1 VARVVVD
8 ASLAV
13 KWVLPEIDSRQ
24 ALSLYQSWVKQRQ
37 EILAPSLLQYE
48 VSNAIWKAC
57 RRGDLSWE
65 MGLRALETL
74 LRLRFTVLQPPN
86 LLREAWGMARVYR
99 LPTTYDAAYLALAKL
114 EGCELWSGDTRLL
127 NTVAG
132 RLPWVRGLAPA

>member
-13 KWVLPEIDSRQ
+13 KWVLPEIDSRR
-24 ALSLYQSWVKQRQ
+24 ALSLYQAWVKQRQ

-48 VSNAIWKAC
+48 VSSAIWKAC

-65 MGLRALETL
+65 MGRRALETF
-74 LRLRFTVLQPPN
+74 LRLRLTVLQPPN
-86 LLREAWGMARVYR
+86 LVQEAWDMARVYR

-114 EGCELWSGDTRLL
+114 EGCELWSSDSRIL

-132 RLPWVRGLAPA
+132 RLPWVRGLGRQ